1 MMRMFYFDVTLRIV
15 HSGRRLDVALYK
27 GVRAANELA
36 ARRAVLNRFLDDGLQ
51 VVRLGRAAERS
62 RGER

>member
-1 MMRMFYFDVTLRIV
+1 MTMFYFDVTLRIV
-15 HSGRRLDVALYK
+15 HEGRRMDVALYK

-36 ARRAVLNRFLDDGLQ
+36 ARRAILDRFLDDGVQ

-62 RGER
+62 CDDR